1 MEIEMLTKIEME
13 MEMEMEIEKE
23 IDCGDK
29 VRY

>member
-1 MEIEMLTKIEME
+1 MEIEMLTKIE